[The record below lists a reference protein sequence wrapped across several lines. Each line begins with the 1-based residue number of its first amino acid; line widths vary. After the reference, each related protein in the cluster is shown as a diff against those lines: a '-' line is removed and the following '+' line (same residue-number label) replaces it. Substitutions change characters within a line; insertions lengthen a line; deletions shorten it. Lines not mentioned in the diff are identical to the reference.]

1 MMLMSLWK
9 QLKRKLRR
17 RPLWTLGSIALL
29 AVTLAATVWHPAK
42 AAAAVNMAS
51 AAANFADSASG
62 ANPAG
67 VGAASGAGAASG
79 PSAELLRELR
89 EQQEP
94 VSVMLR
100 RYYLCGEE
108 SRPLGRMTSLQL
120 IRLLEAN
127 GEWHASFDKKTRRV
141 LVEQTVDEFSKHCQ
155 NEAYMGV
162 DRQGNLSLF
171 EGAPQQEKV
180 LRTFFQ
186 LDIRYLESSL
196 PRDKVEQLTHGI
208 KINDIE
214 EFNSVLSTFSDYEL
228 GHGKPAARSAY

>member
-1 MMLMSLWK
+1 MLMSLWK

-29 AVTLAATVWHPAK
+29 AVTLAGAVWHPGK
-42 AAAAVNMAS
+42 AAAAVCLTSVVANFVDSAS
-51 AAANFADSASG
+51 AANA
-62 ANPAG
+62 
-67 VGAASGAGAASG
+67 VGAAFSSGAVSG
-79 PSAELLRELR
+79 PSADLRRELR

-100 RYYLCGEE
+100 RYYLCGQE

-127 GEWHASFDKKTRRV
+127 SGWHATFDKTKNRV

-162 DRQGNLSLF
+162 DKQGNLSLF

-196 PRDKVEQLTHGI
+196 PRDKVEQLSHGI
-208 KINDIE
+208 KINDID

-228 GHGKPAARSAY
+228 GHGKSTKRSAY

>member
-29 AVTLAATVWHPAK
+29 ALTLAGAVWQPGK
-42 AAAAVNMAS
+42 AAAAVRLTS
-51 AAANFADSASG
+51 AVTHFADSASA
-62 ANPAG
+62 ANV
-67 VGAASGAGAASG
+67 VGAAFRSGAVTR
-79 PSAELLRELR
+79 PSADLLRELR

-100 RYYLCGEE
+100 RYYLCGQE

-127 GEWHASFDKKTRRV
+127 SSWHATFDKTNNRV

-162 DRQGNLSLF
+162 DKQGNLSLF
-171 EGAPQQEKV
+171 EGEPQQEKV

-196 PRDKVEQLTHGI
+196 PHDKVEQLSHGI
-208 KINDIE
+208 KINDMD

-228 GHGKPAARSAY
+228 GHGKATKRSAY

>member
-1 MMLMSLWK
+1 MLMSLWK

-29 AVTLAATVWHPAK
+29 TITLAGAVWPLGK
-42 AAAAVNMAS
+42 AAAAVHLTS
-51 AAANFADSASG
+51 VVANFADSASV
-62 ANPAG
+62 ANA
-67 VGAASGAGAASG
+67 VGAAFSSGAVSG
-79 PSAELLRELR
+79 PSADLRRELR

-100 RYYLCGEE
+100 RYYLCGQE

-127 GEWHASFDKKTRRV
+127 SGWHATFDKTKNRV

-162 DRQGNLSLF
+162 DKQGNLSLF

-186 LDIRYLESSL
+186 LDIRYMESSL
-196 PRDKVEQLTHGI
+196 PRDKVEQLSHGI
-208 KINDIE
+208 KINDID

-228 GHGKPAARSAY
+228 GHGKSTKRSAY

>member
-29 AVTLAATVWHPAK
+29 VATLAGVSWQPSSV
-42 AAAAVNMAS
+42 AAAVHMTS
-51 AAANFADSASG
+51 AVANFADSASA
-62 ANPAG
+62 ANT
-67 VGAASGAGAASG
+67 VEAASIAGAASG
-79 PSAELLRELR
+79 PSPELLRELG
-89 EQQEP
+89 EQQAP

-120 IRLLEAN
+120 LRLLEAN
-127 GEWHASFDKKTRRV
+127 SEWHATFDKTTNRV
-141 LVEQTVDEFSKHCQ
+141 LVEQKVDEFSKHCQ

-162 DRQGNLSLF
+162 DKQGHLSLF

-208 KINDIE
+208 KINDID
-214 EFNSVLSTFSDYEL
+214 EFNSVLSTFSDYEV
-228 GHGKPAARSAY
+228 GHGKSAKRSAY